1 MSDSGNVVRLPDF
14 GAIDA
19 EAAAWIAR
27 LDSGSATS
35 DDRAGFIA
43 WKAQS
48 HHHQEAADRL
58 GGLLSDLD
66 VLGRLATPSAPAA
79 SRRRPA
85 AGGALGARRL
95 PRTVAGLV
103 AIAASI
109 AAAVGLAF
117 IGSSQLAPATQV
129 YGTAIG
135 AQRTVNLA
143 DGSSVQLNTNS
154 RLEVRYTRKARDLHL
169 VSGEAYFDVAPNKRR
184 PFSVYTRDGVV
195 RAVGTAF
202 VVRLRGQRVD
212 VTVTK
217 GTVELASFT
226 RPPPVL
232 WLDRAAGLERRSRAM
247 VSATPGVVESAV
259 IAQDVVSKAD
269 VPAPEATRRLAWRQG
284 MLVFAGEP
292 LPEVIA
298 DVGRYTDV
306 EIEIVDPSLRSVKMA
321 GYFKVGEID
330 PMLEALET
338 GFGVRVERVDAKH
351 VKLFAAS

>member
-14 GAIDA
+14 AAIDA

-27 LDSGSATS
+27 LDSGTATAE
-35 DDRAGFIA
+35 DRAGFLA
-43 WKAQS
+43 WKALS

-58 GGLLSDLD
+58 GGLWSDLD
-66 VLGRLATPSAPAA
+66 ALRQLATPALQAGSPRRTAA
-79 SRRRPA
+79 SRTR
-85 AGGALGARRL
+85 GGPGLARAV
-95 PRTVAGLV
+95 TGLA

-109 AAAVGLAF
+109 AVAVGLAVMGASYF
-117 IGSSQLAPATQV
+117 APATQV
-129 YGTAIG
+129 YDTAIG

-154 RLEVRYTRKARDLHL
+154 RLEVRYTRRARDLRL
-169 VSGEAYFDVAPNKRR
+169 VSGEAYFDVAPNKQR

-202 VVRLRGQRVD
+202 VVRLRGERVD

-226 RPPPVL
+226 RPPRAMR
-232 WLDRAAGLERRSRAM
+232 LDHVADLERRPRAI

-259 IAQDVVSKAD
+259 LVQDVVSKAD

-321 GYFKVGEID
+321 GYFKVGEVE

-351 VKLFAAS
+351 VKLFAGA